1 VGSVNEVLKEGQRV
15 RAKITKTDEGRVSLS
30 IRALEEEEAPAR
42 EAAEE
47 EKVSKEIEQYS
58 DKGEA
63 STSLGDLLKGI
74 KL

>member
-1 VGSVNEVLKEGQRV
+1 MGSVNEVLKEGQKV
-15 RAKITKTDEGRVSLS
+15 RAKITNTSDGRVSLS
-30 IRALEEEEAPAR
+30 IRALLEDEAPAR

-47 EKVSKEIEQYS
+47 EKVSKEIAEFS

-63 STSLGDLLKGI
+63 STSLGDLLRGI